1 MSFERRNGKHSHA
14 PGVRGAAPRGVMR
27 AVLLSCWLAAPVL
40 GQAVTARV
48 GDITRLKGQG
58 QNRLVGFGIVTGLA
72 QSGDGESYLPAMRS
86 LKQAMSRL
94 GVSVERLED
103 LKGTKNAALVSLEAV
118 IPDNG
123 AREGDLLE
131 VAVTALAAKSL
142 EGGRLFT
149 APLVYQDPQVEGV
162 FALASGPLIV
172 HPRTPT
178 RAAIRNGARMERDVF
193 MNVVVSGRL
202 LIEQGFANPWIEPDS
217 KYVTL
222 VLDEAHSGWAMA
234 AAVAEAIHQDLQLS
248 ADVERVARAMDPKNV
263 VVLVPHHQESDPV
276 SWIRSVELA
285 PLLMESSEARVTI
298 NRTSGTIVV
307 TGDTRISSVVV
318 SQKGLTITVLTP
330 LPDGSVPTP
339 IYEEQR
345 FVPVDS
351 AGQRSPNVR
360 DLLEALNRLK
370 VEFDDRVA
378 ILEEI
383 HRAGKLHATL
393 MYEG

>member
-1 MSFERRNGKHSHA
+1 
-14 PGVRGAAPRGVMR
+14 
-27 AVLLSCWLAAPVL
+27 
-40 GQAVTARV
+40 
-48 GDITRLKGQG
+48 
-58 QNRLVGFGIVTGLA
+58 
-72 QSGDGESYLPAMRS
+72 
-86 LKQAMSRL
+86 
-94 GVSVERLED
+94 
-103 LKGTKNAALVSLEAV
+103 
-118 IPDNG
+118 
-123 AREGDLLE
+123 
-131 VAVTALAAKSL
+131 
-142 EGGRLFT
+142 
-149 APLVYQDPQVEGV
+149 
-162 FALASGPLIV
+162 
-172 HPRTPT
+172 
-178 RAAIRNGARMERDVF
+178 
-193 MNVVVSGRL
+193 
-202 LIEQGFANPWIEPDS
+202 
-217 KYVTL
+217 
-222 VLDEAHSGWAMA
+222 
-234 AAVAEAIHQDLQLS
+234 
-248 ADVERVARAMDPKNV
+248 MDPKNV